1 MRQGPLSGGSSMP
14 PAAPRYLMEI
24 KPR

>member
-14 PAAPRYLMEI
+14 PPAPRYLMEI